1 MCKQYTGILTNKLF
15 VKWDLTATMLATTMG
30 IKFNV
35 DYSCD
40 ENKEQFSGKIVKTMN
55 ATQSMEGDKNG
66 L

>member
-1 MCKQYTGILTNKLF
+1 
-15 VKWDLTATMLATTMG
+15 MLATTMG